1 MKNKFEFSVIVIV
14 GLLVASTLYFVFN
27 DEEQISAFK
36 YESIEYNDLVSRSAK
51 LGLYAI
57 PENYE
62 KQICFSIPNDNAIDS
77 HVFLSEHIDEIS
89 DIREDVKFSDTPPEF
104 HTRFDTQV
112 KTSLALD
119 MIKMYDFDATVIKTD
134 NNVGKIPDRLYH
146 FDCPFEYKDERM
158 MLRIMFESHFWEDMP
173 VYINVTKNDLGIP
186 MLVNKDI
193 TVFDGGINSTV
204 LFQNDLNKE
213 ITIQSADPINFQRG
227 QNDKF
232 YNSEEPE
239 KTWENMFTKTTYED
253 KITIPP
259 GKAFS
264 YHFSSWGTPNRTL
277 LNYTISP
284 SNLQGTITVI
294 PYYDCAPQKE
304 IFSAYSK
311 YHKVPEAPSYIPD
324 GYAYECGFY
333 HYPEAATFYYAN
345 STQSEEFGEKL
356 GHGTNPEF
364 LAAGGLAVGLADVKS
379 YGTPYTETESDKFT
393 RLVERLSSD
402 SMVTYLHG
410 QPTVLEKKNY
420 GELLNRITVYL
431 DYDTRYIVE
440 SGIPFSDLYRI
451 AESIPFEKGDGSS
464 SIPSTFENPFKDK
477 SLVIELIDV
486 KRIYQPMQPIS
497 FEIFTQGHIPV
508 ASQLDVSIH
517 DYDGKIIWQNTPS
530 VDIGDPEI
538 GYVDYTWSTEY
549 DLGVPQIQDTGDYT
563 MTVSWNNVTVQHKFQ
578 IREETQFSLLRD
590 LIPEHAHKENFLSVF
605 DNDCSRKEMNSIF
618 ITKNTDTDI
627 QEIQYELEK
636 SDQLLNLLFEKQ
648 EVFTNDEERT
658 REYIVPSQTI
668 DCIENIQSDNMH
680 LVEKLEQ
687 YGKKPS
693 LNIQLLLRESEIFY
707 HGHEYH
713 QAIKTADL
721 ILENI
726 DNESTDALVV
736 KGNSLVRLGQSEKAI
751 ETYGKA
757 IEINPDFV
765 EGWFRMGRVLSS
777 NDQHDM
783 AIQHFDQAIKIDPS
797 YADAYIGK
805 AFTLMILERYND
817 AVKSADKAV
826 QMYPDRPVYRE
837 IYKTIL
843 DVSESQSR

>member
-1 MKNKFEFSVIVIV
+1 MKHKFELSVIVIV
-14 GLLVASTLYFVFN
+14 GLLVTFTLYFVFS
-27 DEEQISAFK
+27 DDEQISAFK

-51 LGLYAI
+51 LGLYAV

-62 KQICFSIPNDNAIDS
+62 KHICFSIPNDNAIDLQI
-77 HVFLSEHIDEIS
+77 FLSEYIDEIS
-89 DIREDVKFSDTPPEF
+89 DIREDIKFSDTPPEF

-112 KTSLALD
+112 KTGLALD
-119 MIKMYDFDATVIKTD
+119 MIKMYNFDATMIETD
-134 NNVGKIPDRLYH
+134 NNVGKIQDRLYH
-146 FDCPFEYKDERM
+146 FDCPFEYKDEKM
-158 MLRIMFESHFWEDMP
+158 MLRIMFESHFWENMP
-173 VYINVTKNDLGIP
+173 VYVNVTRNDFGVP

-193 TVFDGGINSTV
+193 TIFDGGINSTV
-204 LFQNDLNKE
+204 LFQNDLDKE
-213 ITIQSADPINFQRG
+213 ITIQSTDPLNFQRD

-232 YNSEEPE
+232 YNPEEPE
-239 KTWENMFTKTTYED
+239 RTQENMFTKTTKED

-284 SNLQGTITVI
+284 SNLEGTITVI
-294 PYYDCAPQKE
+294 PYYDCSPQKE

-311 YHKVPEAPSYIPD
+311 YHKVPETPLYIPE
-324 GYAYECGFY
+324 GYEYECGFY

-345 STQSEEFGEKL
+345 NTQSEKFGEKL

-364 LAAGGLAVGLADVKS
+364 LAAGGLAVKITDVKS

-393 RLVERLSSD
+393 GLVERLSSD

-410 QPTVLEKKNY
+410 QPTVLEKRNY
-420 GELLNRITVYL
+420 SEIVNRITVYL
-431 DYDTRYIVE
+431 DYDTGYVVE
-440 SGIPFSDLYRI
+440 GGIPLSELYRI

-486 KRIYQPMQPIS
+486 KEIYQPMQPII
-497 FEIFTQGHIPV
+497 FEIFTQGHIPI
-508 ASQLDVSIH
+508 SSHLDVSIQ
-517 DYDGKIIWQNTPS
+517 DYDGEMVWQNIPS

-538 GYVDYTWSTEY
+538 GYVDYAWSTEY
-549 DLGVPQIQDTGDYT
+549 DLGVPQIQDTGDYI
-563 MTVSWNNVTVQHKFQ
+563 MTASWNDVTVQHKFQ

-590 LIPEHAHKENFLSVF
+590 LIPDHTHKEDFLSVF
-605 DNDCSRKEMNSIF
+605 DNDCSRKETNQEF
-618 ITKNTDTDI
+618 ITGNTETNI
-627 QEIQYELEK
+627 QEIRDELEK
-636 SDQLLNLLFEKQ
+636 SNNLLNLVFEKQ
-648 EVFTNDEERT
+648 EVMTNDEERT

-687 YGKKPS
+687 YGEKPAP
-693 LNIQLLLRESEIFY
+693 NIQLLLRESEIFY

-713 QAIKTADL
+713 QAIKTTDF
-721 ILENI
+721 ILENM
-726 DNESTDALVV
+726 DNENTDALVV
-736 KGNSLVRLGQSEKAI
+736 KGNSLTRLGQFENAI
-751 ETYGKA
+751 ETYGNA

-765 EGWFRMGRVLSS
+765 EGWFRMGYALSG
-777 NDQHDM
+777 NDQHDL
-783 AIQHFDQAIKIDPS
+783 AIQHYDQAIKIDPS

-805 AFTLMILERYND
+805 AFTLMIIERFDD
-817 AVKSADKAV
+817 AVKSAEKAV
-826 QMYPDRPVYRE
+826 QMYPDRPAYRE
-837 IYKTIL
+837 IYKTVL
-843 DVSESQSR
+843 VVSESQ

>member
-1 MKNKFEFSVIVIV
+1 MKSKFEILIIITI
-14 GLLVASTLYFVFN
+14 GLLIVSILYLVFN
-27 DEEQISAFK
+27 DGEQISAFK
-36 YESIEYNDLVSRSAK
+36 YESIEYDDLVSRSTK
-51 LGLYAI
+51 IGLYAV

-62 KQICFSIPNDNAIDS
+62 KQICFSIPNDNTIDS
-77 HVFLSEHIDEIS
+77 QIFLSEHIDEIS
-89 DIREDVKFSDTPPEF
+89 DIREDVKFSDISPEF

-112 KTSLALD
+112 KTSLALE
-119 MIKMYDFDATVIKTD
+119 MIKMYDFDATVIETY
-134 NNVGKIPDRLYH
+134 NNVGKIPDRLYY
-146 FDCPFEYKDERM
+146 FDCPFEYKDEEM
-158 MLRIMFESHFWEDMP
+158 MLRIMFESHFWENMP
-173 VYINVTKNDLGIP
+173 VYVNVTKNDLGIP

-193 TVFDGGINSTV
+193 TIFEGGINSTV
-204 LFQNDLNKE
+204 LFQNDLDKE
-213 ITIQSADPINFQRG
+213 ITIRSTDPINFQRG

-232 YNSEEPE
+232 YNPEEPE
-239 KTWENMFTKTTYED
+239 KTQENMFTKTTHED

-264 YHFSSWGTPNRTL
+264 HHFSSWGTPNRTI
-277 LNYTISP
+277 LNYTVSP

-311 YHKVPEAPSYIPD
+311 YHQIPEAPSYIPD

-364 LAAGGLAVGLADVKS
+364 LAAGGLAVRLADVKS
-379 YGTPYTETESDKFT
+379 YGAPYAETESDKFT

-410 QPTVLEKKNY
+410 QPTVLEKRNY
-420 GELLNRITVYL
+420 GEPLNRITVYL
-431 DYDTRYIVE
+431 DYDTWYVVE
-440 SGIPFSDLYRI
+440 GGIPFPELYKI

-464 SIPSTFENPFKDK
+464 SITSTFENSLKGK

-486 KRIYQPMQPIS
+486 KEIYQPVQPIS

-508 ASQLDVSIH
+508 ASQLDVSIR
-517 DYDGKIIWQNTPS
+517 DYDGKIVWQNTPS

-549 DLGVPQIQDTGDYT
+549 DLGVPQIQNMGDYF
-563 MTVSWNNVTVQHKFQ
+563 MIVSWNDVTVQHEFQ

-590 LIPEHAHKENFLSVF
+590 LIPEYAHKEDFLSMF
-605 DNDCSRKEMNSIF
+605 DNDCSRKEMNQEF
-618 ITKNTDTDI
+618 IIENTDVDI
-627 QEIQYELEK
+627 QEIRYELEK
-636 SDQLLNLLFEKQ
+636 SNDLLNLIFEKQ
-648 EVFTNDEERT
+648 EFMTNDEERT

-687 YGKKPS
+687 HGEKPEFDV
-693 LNIQLLLRESEIFY
+693 QLLLRESEIFY
-707 HGHEYH
+707 HGYEYQ
-713 QAIKTADL
+713 QAIKTTDF

-726 DNESTDALVV
+726 DNENTNALVV
-736 KGNSLVRLGQSEKAI
+736 KGNSLISLGQFEKAI
-751 ETYGKA
+751 ETYGNA
-757 IEINPDFV
+757 IEINPDFA

-777 NDQHDM
+777 NDQHDL
-783 AIQHFDQAIKIDPS
+783 AIKHFDQAIKIDPS

-805 AFTLMILERYND
+805 AFTLMTLERYDD
-817 AVKSADKAV
+817 AVKSAEKAV
-826 QMYPDRPVYRE
+826 QMYPDRPVYRQ
-837 IYKTIL
+837 IYKTVL